1 MADARPAGGA
11 GFELAQETPF
21 SFASAEEFSCVESR
35 GRGDSPLFLL
45 NHWIED
51 LTPSPADAEEVNARA
66 LLLARAEQCRA
77 ERDRLPNLVAV
88 NFYGLGDVFEV
99 VDVLN
104 GVAP

>member
-1 MADARPAGGA
+1 MNSGH
-11 GFELAQETPF
+11 
-21 SFASAEEFSCVESR
+21 AEVR
-35 GRGDSPLFLL
+35 DRALL
-45 NHWIED
+45 YYRLLH
-51 LTPSPADAEEVNARA
+51 TSPADAEEVNARA

>member
-1 MADARPAGGA
+1 
-11 GFELAQETPF
+11 
-21 SFASAEEFSCVESR
+21 
-35 GRGDSPLFLL
+35 
-45 NHWIED
+45 
-51 LTPSPADAEEVNARA
+51 VNARA
-66 LLLARAEQCRA
+66 LLLARAEQCRD